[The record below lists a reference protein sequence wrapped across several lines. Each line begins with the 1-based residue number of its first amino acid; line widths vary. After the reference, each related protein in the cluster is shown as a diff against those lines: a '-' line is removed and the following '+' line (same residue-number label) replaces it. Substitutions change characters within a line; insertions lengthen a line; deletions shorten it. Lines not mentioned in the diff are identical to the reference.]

1 MHITK
6 TDHPVNHIGR
16 LRQQFALHG
25 QDTFCKAFGS
35 DQVAQ
40 ILREEVGPY
49 RERIYPPLVTLRL
62 FIDQILSPDAACQDA
77 VGRRLS
83 QLAANNQSPCSLNSG
98 PYCKA
103 RGRLALRL
111 PERLCKHLGQSLEG
125 QAARLWGWRG
135 RSIKIFDATTV
146 SMPDTPS
153 NQQAWPQSRTQD
165 KGLGF
170 PMVRI
175 GALISLAS
183 GCVMDY
189 ALGPLRGKGSGEQ
202 ALLREVSSSL
212 ASRDLLLADALHCTW
227 WALQMLIALGVD
239 VVMPNDGRRQV
250 DFKQGRLL
258 GQADHVVWWPKPQR
272 ASWITTQQYQQM
284 PPGIWVREVRINDRV
299 MVTTLLDSEQ
309 LSADEIAS
317 LYAMRW
323 NIEVDFRALKSTMNM
338 DVLRCKSSQMVQKEI
353 AVYLL
358 TYNLVRWTMVN
369 AAQLVKV
376 PARTLSFAGAR
387 RMIWNFAG
395 HLRRKT
401 YRDTVY
407 MTAVLLKSIASC
419 VLPKR
424 PGRVEP
430 RAKKRRP
437 KPLPLLT
444 VPRQQA
450 RDQILARRTLKVV
463 T

>member
-1 MHITK
+1 MHITN
-6 TDHPVNHIGR
+6 TSRPVNHIDR
-16 LRQQFALHG
+16 LRQQFALLG
-25 QDTFCKAFGS
+25 QDTFCQALGS
-35 DQVAQ
+35 DQVEQ
-40 ILREEVGPY
+40 ILRDEVGRY
-49 RERIYPPLVTLRL
+49 RQRIYPPMVTLRL
-62 FIDQILSPDAACQDA
+62 FIDQILSPDAACEDA

-83 QLAANNQSPCSLNSG
+83 QRAADNQSPCSLNNG

-103 RGRLALRL
+103 RRRMALGL
-111 PERLCKHLGQSLEG
+111 PQRLCKHLGQSLEG

-146 SMPDTPS
+146 SMPDTLS

-189 ALGPLRGKGSGEQ
+189 ALGSLRGKGSGEQ
-202 ALLREVSSSL
+202 ALLREVSSNLVSN
-212 ASRDLLLADALHCTW
+212 DLLLADALHSTW
-227 WALQMLIALGVD
+227 WTLQMLIARGVD
-239 VVMPNDGRRQV
+239 ALMPNDGRRKV
-250 DFKQGRLL
+250 DFKQGRSL

-284 PPGIWVREVRINDRV
+284 PPGIWVREVRVNDRV
-299 MVTTLLDSEQ
+299 IVTTLLDSEQ
-309 LSADEIAS
+309 FAADELAS

-323 NIEVDFRALKSTMNM
+323 NIEVDFRTLKSTMNM

-358 TYNLVRWTMVN
+358 TYNLVRWTMVS

-376 PARTLSFAGAR
+376 PARTLSFASAR

-395 HLRRKT
+395 HLRRRT
-401 YRDTVY
+401 YRDTAY
-407 MTAVLLKSIASC
+407 MTATLLKSIASC

-424 PGRVEP
+424 AGRVEP

-444 VPRQQA
+444 IPRQQA
-450 RDQILARRTLKVV
+450 RDQILAARNLKVV
-463 T
+463 P

>member
-1 MHITK
+1 MNSTK
-6 TDHPVNHIGR
+6 TNRPADHVDR
-16 LRQQFALHG
+16 LRQQFALLG
-25 QDTFCKAFGS
+25 QDTLCNALGS
-35 DQVAQ
+35 DQVDQ

-49 RERIYPPLVTLRL
+49 RERIYPPMVTLRL

-83 QLAANNQSPCSLNSG
+83 QRAADQQSPCSLNNG

-103 RGRLALRL
+103 RSRMALRL

-202 ALLREVSSSL
+202 ALLREVSKNL
-212 ASRDLLLADALHCTW
+212 ARGDLLLADALHSTW
-227 WALQMLIALGVD
+227 WTLQMLMALGVD
-239 VVMPNDGRRQV
+239 ALMPNDGRRKV
-250 DFKQGRLL
+250 DFTQGRQL
-258 GQADHVVWWPKPQR
+258 GQADHVVWWPKPKR
-272 ASWITTQQYQQM
+272 ASWITAQQYQQM
-284 PPGIWVREVRINDRV
+284 PAGIWVREVRVNGRV
-299 MVTTLLDSEQ
+299 MVTTLLDAEQ
-309 LSADEIAS
+309 FGADEIAL
-317 LYAMRW
+317 LYATRW

-395 HLRRKT
+395 HLRRRT
-401 YRDTVY
+401 YRDTDY
-407 MTAVLLKSIASC
+407 MTATLLKSIANC

-424 PGRVEP
+424 AGRVEP

-450 RDQILARRTLKVV
+450 RDQILAARKLKVV
-463 T
+463 P

>member
-1 MHITK
+1 
-6 TDHPVNHIGR
+6 
-16 LRQQFALHG
+16 
-25 QDTFCKAFGS
+25 
-35 DQVAQ
+35 
-40 ILREEVGPY
+40 
-49 RERIYPPLVTLRL
+49 
-62 FIDQILSPDAACQDA
+62 
-77 VGRRLS
+77 
-83 QLAANNQSPCSLNSG
+83 
-98 PYCKA
+98 
-103 RGRLALRL
+103 
-111 PERLCKHLGQSLEG
+111 
-125 QAARLWGWRG
+125 
-135 RSIKIFDATTV
+135 
-146 SMPDTPS
+146 
-153 NQQAWPQSRTQD
+153 
-165 KGLGF
+165 
-170 PMVRI
+170 MVRI

-202 ALLREVSSSL
+202 ALLREVSVGL

-227 WALQMLIALGVD
+227 WALQMLIAQGVD
-239 VVMPNDGRRQV
+239 AVMPNDGRRQV

-284 PPGIWVREVRINDRV
+284 PPGIWVREVRVNDRV
-299 MVTTLLDSEQ
+299 MVTTLLKPEQ
-309 LSADEIAS
+309 LSADELAS

-323 NIEVDFRALKSTMNM
+323 NIEVDFRTLKSTMSM
-338 DVLRCKSSQMVQKEI
+338 DVLRCKSSSMVLKEI

-369 AAQLVKV
+369 AAELVKI
-376 PARTLSFAGAR
+376 PARTLSFASAR

-395 HLRRKT
+395 HLRRRT
-401 YRDTVY
+401 YRDTAY

-450 RDQILARRTLKVV
+450 RNQIMALRKLKVV
-463 T
+463 P

>member
-1 MHITK
+1 MDITK
-6 TDHPVNHIGR
+6 TSSPANHIER
-16 LRQQFALHG
+16 LRQQFALLG
-25 QDTFCKAFGS
+25 QDTFCKALGS
-35 DQVAQ
+35 EQVEQ
-40 ILREEVGPY
+40 ILHEEVGPY
-49 RERIYPPLVTLRL
+49 RQRIYPPMVTLRL

-83 QLAANNQSPCSLNSG
+83 QRAADNQSPCSLNNG

-103 RGRLALRL
+103 RRRMALRL
-111 PERLCKHLGQSLEG
+111 PQRLCKHLGQSLES
-125 QAARLWGWRG
+125 QAAHLWGWRA
-135 RSIKIFDATTV
+135 RSVKIFDATTV

-153 NQQAWPQSRTQD
+153 NQQAWPQSRTQG

-183 GCVMDY
+183 GCVLDY
-189 ALGPLRGKGSGEQ
+189 ALGALSGKGSGEQ

-212 ASRDLLLADALHCTW
+212 ASNDLLLADALHSTW
-227 WALQMLIALGVD
+227 WTLQMLSALGVD
-239 VVMPNDGRRQV
+239 AVMPNDGKRRV
-250 DFKQGRLL
+250 DFKQGRPL

-272 ASWITTQQYQQM
+272 AAWITVQQYQQM
-284 PPGIWVREVRINDRV
+284 PQGIWVREVRVNDRV
-299 MVTTLLDSEQ
+299 MVTTILDPEQ
-309 LSADEIAS
+309 LGCDELAS

-323 NIEVDFRALKSTMNM
+323 NIEVDFRTLKSTMNM

-358 TYNLVRWTMVN
+358 TYNLVRWTMAS

-376 PARTLSFAGAR
+376 SARKLSFAGAR
-387 RMIWNFAG
+387 RLIWNFAG
-395 HLRRKT
+395 HLRRRT
-401 YRDTVY
+401 YRDTAY
-407 MTAVLLKSIASC
+407 MTATLLKSIACC
-419 VLPKR
+419 VLPTR
-424 PGRVEP
+424 AGRVEP

-444 VPRQQA
+444 MPRQQA
-450 RDQILARRTLKVV
+450 RDQILALRKLKVV
-463 T
+463 P

>member
-1 MHITK
+1 MHSTK
-6 TDHPVNHIGR
+6 TNNPANHVDR
-16 LRQQFALHG
+16 LRQQFALLG
-25 QDTFCKAFGS
+25 QDTFCKALGS
-35 DQVAQ
+35 DQVER
-40 ILREEVGPY
+40 ILRDEVGSY
-49 RERIYPPLVTLRL
+49 RQRIYPPIVTLRL

-77 VGRRLS
+77 VSRRLS
-83 QLAANNQSPCSLNSG
+83 QRAANNQSPCSLNSG

-103 RGRLALRL
+103 RKRMALRL

-189 ALGPLRGKGSGEQ
+189 ALGPMRGKGSGEQ
-202 ALLREVSSSL
+202 ALLRDVSVSL
-212 ASRDLLLADALHCTW
+212 ARGDLLLADALHSTW
-227 WALQMLIALGVD
+227 WAIQMLGTLGVD
-239 VVMPNDGRRQV
+239 AVMPNDGRRQV
-250 DFKQGRLL
+250 DFQQGRPL

-284 PPGIWVREVRINDRV
+284 PAGIWVREVLINGRV
-299 MVTTLLDSEQ
+299 MMTTLLDPEQ
-309 LSADEIAS
+309 LGADELAS

-323 NIEVDFRALKSTMNM
+323 SIEVDFRTLKSTMNM

-358 TYNLVRWTMVN
+358 TYNLVRWTMVS
-369 AAQLVKV
+369 AAQLAQV
-376 PARTLSFAGAR
+376 PARSLSFVGAR

-395 HLRRKT
+395 HLRRRT
-401 YRDTVY
+401 YRDTAY
-407 MTAVLLKSIASC
+407 MTATLLKSIASC

-424 PGRVEP
+424 AGRVEP

-444 VPRQQA
+444 IPRQQA
-450 RDQILARRTLKVV
+450 RDQILAARKLKVV
-463 T
+463 S